1 MLTYRYEYE
10 KFIRQR
16 DRKADKH
23 RDRQLF
29 RQGDRQK
36 DVVLVKWRERQ
47 GDRQYD
53 GQLVR
58 QRETDRQTD
67 RRMANQS
74 VKQICINADVR
85 RISKKD
91 RQTDRHT

>member
-36 DVVLVKWRERQ
+36 DVVLVKWRER
-47 GDRQYD
+47 
-53 GQLVR
+53 
-58 QRETDRQTD
+58 
-67 RRMANQS
+67 
-74 VKQICINADVR
+74 
-85 RISKKD
+85 
-91 RQTDRHT
+91 